1 MKGFKNAKTYVEGV
15 GFIVTNVAVENGKI
29 VAIGDNVEIT
39 QPFPYTE
46 GQIVVPG
53 FIDQHVH
60 GANSCDGMDAQ
71 VNALK
76 TISTALAK
84 EGTTS
89 FLVTTMTQSKENIEN
104 SLTAVK
110 DFINKYDNSGAEP
123 LGVHL
128 EGPFISDK
136 HIGAQPKEY
145 VAKPNVELFNDFYT
159 ASGNNIKLVSLAPE
173 EDGALELVKALAEK
187 GIVPS
192 VGHSD
197 AGYYDIEKAIGYGLK
212 NVTHTFNAQK
222 GIHHREV
229 GVAGSALLFDDL
241 YAELI
246 CDLVHLSIPAIKL
259 VLKNKPSD
267 KIVLITDSIRAKGLS
282 DGESELG
289 GQKVFVNNGEARLSN
304 GALAGSTLMMNVSIK
319 NLVTKCGAKLEDV
332 INYATI
338 NPATNLNVADKVGS
352 IKVGKNADFAVLD
365 SDFNVKLTVKKGE
378 IIYSA

>member
-1 MKGFKNAKTYVEGV
+1 MKGFVNAKTYVDGI

-29 VAIGDNVEIT
+29 VAIGKDVKIT
-39 QPFPYTE
+39 EPFPYAD

-60 GANSCDGMDAQ
+60 GASSCDGMDAEL
-71 VNALK
+71 NALK
-76 TISTALAK
+76 TISKALAS

-89 FLVTTMTQSKENIEN
+89 FLVTTMTQSKEKVIN

-110 DFINKYDNSGAEP
+110 DFIKLYDDAGAEP

-128 EGPFISDK
+128 EGPFISNK
-136 HIGAQPKEY
+136 HIGAQPEEY
-145 VAKPNVELFNDFYT
+145 VANPDVKLFSEFYT
-159 ASGNNIKLVSLAPE
+159 ASGNNIKIVSLAPE
-173 EDGALELVKALAEK
+173 VNGALELIKDLTNK
-187 GIVPS
+187 GVVPS

-197 AGYYDIEKAIGYGLK
+197 AGYYDIEKAISCGLK
-212 NVTHTFNAQK
+212 SVTHTFNAQK

-229 GVAGSALLFDDL
+229 GVAGSALLFDEL
-241 YAELI
+241 YSEII

-267 KIVLITDSIRAKGLS
+267 KVILITDSIRAKGLS

-289 GQKVFVNNGEARLSN
+289 GQKVFVSNGEARLAN
-304 GALAGSTLMMNVSIK
+304 GALAGSTLKLNVAIK
-319 NLVTKCGAKLEDV
+319 NLVTKCGAKLEDA

-338 NPATNLNVADKVGS
+338 NPAKNLNVSDKVGS
-352 IKVGKNADFAVLD
+352 IKVGKNADLTVLD
-365 SDFNVKLTVKKGE
+365 SDFNVKLTIKNGK

>member
-1 MKGFKNAKTYVEGV
+1 MKGFINAKTYVHGE

-29 VAIGDNVEIT
+29 VAIGNDVKID

-60 GANSCDGMDAQ
+60 GANSSDGMDA
-71 VNALK
+71 NLSALK
-76 TISTALAK
+76 NISTALAT

-89 FLVTTMTQSKENIEN
+89 FLVTTMTQSKENIKN
-104 SLTAVK
+104 ALSAVNT
-110 DFINKYDNSGAEP
+110 FISNYDNCGAEA

-128 EGPFISDK
+128 EGPFISSK
-136 HIGAQPKEY
+136 HIGAQPPEY
-145 VAKPNVELFNDFYT
+145 VIKPDVDTFNEFYT
-159 ASGNNIKLVSLAPE
+159 ISGNNIKIVSLAPE
-173 EDGALELVKALAEK
+173 EDGALELIKELVKK
-187 GIVPS
+187 GVVPS

-197 AGYYDIEKAIGYGLK
+197 AGYEDIKKAIGVGLK

-229 GVAGSALLFDDL
+229 GVAGSALLFDEV
-241 YAELI
+241 YAEII

-259 VLKNKPSD
+259 VLKNKPKD
-267 KIVLITDSIRAKGLS
+267 KVILITDAIRAKGLS

-289 GQKVFVNNGEARLSN
+289 GQKVYVSNGEARLSN
-304 GALAGSTLMMNVSIK
+304 GALAGSTLKMNVSIS
-319 NLVTKCGAKLEDV
+319 NLVKNCGAKLEDV
-332 INYATI
+332 IDYATI
-338 NPATNLNVADKVGS
+338 NPATNLKVAYKIGS

-365 SDFNVKLTVKKGE
+365 NEYNVMLTVKNGE